1 MTNNNIFTYIFLILQ
16 PIVLSGI
23 ISTAGNS
30 YGKGS
35 RIWYNS
41 LQKSKATPPPI
52 VFPIAWS
59 ILYVL
64 LGISSF
70 LIYQKT
76 KNLGSLNL
84 FEVQLFFNLL
94 WPVVFFTYKKPVIA
108 LVNILIL
115 LVLTGIMLYQFFII
129 RPVAFYI
136 LIPYALW
143 LIFATYL
150 NVVIVAKNK
159 N

>member
-23 ISTAGNS
+23 ISAAGNS
-30 YGKGS
+30 YGNGS

-115 LVLTGIMLYQFFII
+115 LVLTGIMLYQFFMI

>member
-23 ISTAGNS
+23 ISAAGNS

-115 LVLTGIMLYQFFII
+115 LVLTSIMLYQFFMI

>member
-23 ISTAGNS
+23 ISAAGNS

-41 LQKSKATPPPI
+41 LQKSKATPPPL

-115 LVLTGIMLYQFFII
+115 LVLTAIMLYQFFMI